1 MSSINEILSPYTERK
16 VCEAQGRIEE
26 EVSSIANANGITL
39 DEEAP
44 FVLGQWVHGESS
56 NLNYL
61 TSILSD
67 LRTMKE
73 KSQWFESATDVW
85 SKKFFVPSPVEQF
98 HMNPA
103 LLDFSLGLSLC
114 WLLLVLLLL
123 FFITKGK
130 RRR

>member
-73 KSQWFESATDVW
+73 KSKWFESATDVW

-98 HMNPA
+98 HTE
-103 LLDFSLGLSLC
+103 SRTGG
-114 WLLLVLLLL
+114 LL
-123 FFITKGK
+123 FRTLFVLAAFGLTSPFFYY
-130 RRR
+130 